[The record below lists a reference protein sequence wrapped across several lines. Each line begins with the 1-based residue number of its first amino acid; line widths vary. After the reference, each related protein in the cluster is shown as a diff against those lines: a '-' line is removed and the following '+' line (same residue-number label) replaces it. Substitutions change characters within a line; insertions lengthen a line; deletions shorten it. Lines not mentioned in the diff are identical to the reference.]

1 MTHFSTFAVLPATL
15 FSTLVRGGGPRRSD
29 CRAEWQVVNPTNTPF
44 RDAQGEVSGL
54 QTCRDGDATC
64 DGDGAADG
72 VCTFRLAVC
81 LNPVDEGAP
90 TCTADAVA
98 AYALARPTPAAGA
111 SLDRAN
117 ARGLV
122 DALVALGGVR
132 GGARR
137 NVVRFMPP
145 LAGSQCSPLVAF
157 RVPTRGRGMRVV
169 QGRAR
174 GASGRSDAD
183 TLRLRCLPQ

>member
-1 MTHFSTFAVLPATL
+1 SLAELAVAGIAPGSSAERDLVLATFNPGTCMMGGAPCAENGDCGANGPCVGTSYTPFVDTAIDTAAHAARAAGVTHFSTFAVLPATL
-15 FSTLVRGGGPRRSD
+15 FSTL
-29 CRAEWQVVNPTNTPF
+29 
-44 RDAQGEVSGL
+44 
-54 QTCRDGDATC
+54 
-64 DGDGAADG
+64 
-72 VCTFRLAVC
+72 
-81 LNPVDEGAP
+81 
-90 TCTADAVA
+90 
-98 AYALARPTPAAGA
+98 
-111 SLDRAN
+111 
-117 ARGLV
+117 
-122 DALVALGGVR
+122 VR

-174 GASGRSDAD
+174 GASGRGDAD